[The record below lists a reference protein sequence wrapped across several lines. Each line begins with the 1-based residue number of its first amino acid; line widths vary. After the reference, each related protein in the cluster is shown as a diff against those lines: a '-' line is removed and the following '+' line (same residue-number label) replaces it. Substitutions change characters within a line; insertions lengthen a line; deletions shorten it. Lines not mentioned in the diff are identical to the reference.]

1 MPDSVIPFPNAARE
15 QPVDVEAEQALLGAL
30 LVEPAAYRH
39 IDGLLQPQ
47 HFSNAVHGR
56 IFNAFGVLV
65 AAGAHPDAVVVKDA
79 LGSEPLLNAVG
90 GIGTFIAALIRGAG
104 VPSNI
109 AFYAKAIRDT
119 YSRRC
124 AIATATT
131 VIESANNPSARLD
144 RTISQA
150 VSELSHTAGPPALT
164 LTCAADM
171 AATAPPERPWIVSGW
186 LPSRQVTLLTGDGG
200 TGKSQIAMQL
210 QAAASAG
217 MRWLGL
223 PVVAC
228 RSIGLY
234 AEDDQDELHRRL
246 HGIMDL
252 TGISA
257 AALSMMHW
265 RSVIGDD
272 AEMVEVDAGGTLV
285 ATAYFRDLERIVLS
299 CGARL
304 LVLDAITNLFG
315 GDEIRRRQVNAFILL
330 LRQLAIKMDGAV
342 LLLGHPSASGIATGS
357 GLSGSTH
364 WHNAVRSRFYFERAS
379 GEDADPNER
388 TLSKLKANYA
398 GSGDVLRV
406 RWQPGGFIG
415 LDEPGSLDRA
425 AQNAKADRVFRA
437 LLAASY
443 AEGAW
448 TSSNPM
454 AKNYAP
460 SAFAKRPDREG
471 LGKRALEDALH
482 RLKHAG
488 GVKTERYGRPS
499 NQHWRL
505 VLA

>member
-1 MPDSVIPFPNAARE
+1 MPDSVIPFPNTRE

-39 IDGLLQPQ
+39 VDGLLQPK

-56 IFNAFGVLV
+56 IFDAFGILV
-65 AAGAHPDAVVVKDA
+65 QAGAQPDAVIVKDA
-79 LGSEPLLNAVG
+79 LGAEPLLNAAG
-90 GIGTFIAALIRGAG
+90 GIGSFIATLIRAAG
-104 VPSNI
+104 IPSNVS
-109 AFYAKAIRDT
+109 FYAKAIRDT

-124 AIATATT
+124 AIAAATT
-131 VIESANNPSARLD
+131 VIERANNPAARLD
-144 RTISQA
+144 QTISQA
-150 VSELSHTAGPPALT
+150 VTELSHTAGPTLIT

-171 AATAPPERPWIVSGW
+171 AATVPPERPWIVLGW

-217 MRWLGL
+217 TRWLGL
-223 PVVAC
+223 PVMAC

-246 HGIMDL
+246 HGIVEL

-257 AALSMMHW
+257 ASLRSMQC
-265 RSVIGDD
+265 RSVIEDE
-272 AEMVEVDAGGTLV
+272 AEMVEVDERGAIV
-285 ATAYFRDLERIVLS
+285 ATPYFRELERIVLS
-299 CGARL
+299 EGARL

-364 WHNAVRSRFYFERAS
+364 WHNAVRSRFYFERAT

-425 AQNAKADRVFRA
+425 AQASKADRVFRT

-443 AEGAW
+443 ADGAW
-448 TSSNPM
+448 TSANPM

-460 SAFAKRPDREG
+460 SAFSKRPDREG
-471 LGKRALEDALH
+471 LGKRALEDAMH
-482 RLKHAG
+482 RLKRAG
-488 GVKTERYGRPS
+488 AVIIEPYGRPS
-499 NQHWRL
+499 NQHSRL
-505 VLA
+505 ALT